1 MPDYNVCIAGAAG
14 DGVKDAGIVLA
25 RLFASMGYR
34 TFVYQEYESLIRGG
48 HNASIV
54 RASDKEIHSHRYFYD
69 AFICLEDYVLKY
81 HNGRLKGFLIY
92 DSKFQCEYGNSFSI
106 PMSQMVR
113 EEHQPAIFRNAVAL
127 GSFCYLA
134 GIPLENLNEVFI
146 REYGE
151 KAKYDIILA
160 REGYEFAEKNFQ
172 QQLYVERM
180 DGKKP
185 VLSGNEVIA
194 LGMVKAGLKCYFAY
208 PMTPTSPILHLLAKQ
223 KLGVKAVQPESEIA
237 AIMMAIGSAF
247 AGKRS
252 AVATSGGGFALMT
265 ESISLAA
272 MAEVPVLIVEGQ
284 RSAPSTG
291 MATFTAQQDLDFVL
305 HPAHGEFP
313 LLVASPITVSD
324 SFYLAAELLN
334 LAWKF
339 QTPSI
344 MLTDKHLVE
353 SYETVDVDVS
363 VVKEEKIEIYD
374 EETEE
379 IFPRFRIT
387 DSGVSPYAV
396 PPAMVKANSNE
407 HDEFGITTDDAEIAT
422 AMYAKRM
429 KKEEGIKKEVSE
441 LEPYRLYGEG
451 KDTIIT
457 WGSNFGAVYEVAEEL
472 GYKVLAVRYLR
483 PLILPELK
491 GELIAVECNYSGLLA
506 RLVER
511 EKGVR
516 IRRVLRWDGRPFT
529 PEELQKSLGAVEGLE
544 VVE

>member
-14 DGVKDAGIVLA
+14 DGIKDAGVLLA

-48 HNASIV
+48 HNASVV

-69 AFICLEDYVLKY
+69 AFICLEDYVMDY
-81 HNGRLKGFLIY
+81 HSSRLRGFLIH
-92 DSKFQCEYGNSFSI
+92 DSKFECEHENSFPI

-127 GSFCYLA
+127 GAFCYLA
-134 GIPLENLNEVFI
+134 GIPLENLNEVFV

-151 KAKYDIILA
+151 KAEYDVILA

-172 QQLYVERM
+172 QQLYVEQM
-180 DGKKP
+180 DGRKP

-208 PMTPTSPILHLLAKQ
+208 PMTPTSPILHFLAKQ

-291 MATFTAQQDLDFVL
+291 MATFTAQQDLNFVL
-305 HPAHGEFP
+305 HPGHGEFP
-313 LLVASPITVSD
+313 LIVASPITVSD

-339 QTPSI
+339 QTPAI

-353 SYETVDVDVS
+353 SYETLEVDADAVQ
-363 VVKEEKIEIYD
+363 EEKVEIYD

-396 PPAMVKANSNE
+396 PPAMVKVNSNE
-407 HDEFGITTDDAEIAT
+407 HDEFGITTDDAETAK

-429 KKEEGIKKEVSE
+429 RKEEAIKKEVSE

-451 KDTIIT
+451 KDTLIT
-457 WGSNFGAVYEVAEEL
+457 WGSTFGAVYEVAEEL
-472 GYKVLAVRYLR
+472 GYKVLAVRYLK
-483 PLILPELK
+483 PLILPEMK
-491 GELIAVECNYSGLLA
+491 GELIAVECNYGGLLA
-506 RLVER
+506 GLVEK

-516 IRRVLRWDGRPFT
+516 VKRVLRWDGRPFT
-529 PEELQKSLGAVEGLE
+529 PEELRKSLE
-544 VVE
+544 VAE

>member
-14 DGVKDAGIVLA
+14 DGIKDAGILLA

-48 HNASIV
+48 HNASVV

-69 AFICLEDYVLKY
+69 AFICLEDYVMGY
-81 HNGRLKGFLIY
+81 HKGRLKGFLIH
-92 DSKFQCEYGNSFSI
+92 DSKFKCEHENSFPI
-106 PMSQMVR
+106 PMSKMVR
-113 EEHQPAIFRNAVAL
+113 EERQPAIFRNAVAL
-127 GSFCYLA
+127 GTFCYLA
-134 GIPLENLNEVFI
+134 GIPLETLNEVFT
-146 REYGE
+146 REYGD
-151 KAKYDIILA
+151 KAEYDIILA

-172 QQLYVERM
+172 QQLYVEQM
-180 DGKKP
+180 DGRKP
-185 VLSGNEVIA
+185 VLSGNEVTA

-208 PMTPTSPILHLLAKQ
+208 PMTPTSPILHFLAKQ

-291 MATFTAQQDLDFVL
+291 MATFTAQQDLNFVL

-313 LLVASPITVSD
+313 LIVASPITVSD

-339 QTPSI
+339 QTPAI

-353 SYETVDVDVS
+353 SYETLELNPDAVE
-363 VVKEEKIEIYD
+363 EEKVDIYD
-374 EETEE
+374 EETDE
-379 IFPRFRIT
+379 IFPRYRIT
-387 DSGVSPYAV
+387 SSGVSPYAV
-396 PPAMVKANSNE
+396 PPATVKVNSNE
-407 HDEFGITTDDAEIAT
+407 HDEFGITTDDAETAT

-429 KKEEGIKKEVSE
+429 RKEEAIKGEVSQI
-441 LEPYRLYGEG
+441 EPYKIYGEG
-451 KDTIIT
+451 KDTLIT
-457 WGSNFGAVYEVAEEL
+457 WGSTFGAVYEVGEEL
-472 GYKVLAVRYLR
+472 GYRVLAVRYLR

-506 RLVER
+506 GLVER

-516 IRRVLRWDGRPFT
+516 VKRVLRWDGRPFT
-529 PEELQKSLGAVEGLE
+529 PEELCKSLEAVDSQE
-544 VVE
+544 VAE

>member
-14 DGVKDAGIVLA
+14 DGIKDAGVLLA
-25 RLFASMGYR
+25 RLFGSMGYR

-48 HNASIV
+48 HNASVV
-54 RASDKEIHSHRYFYD
+54 RASDKEIHTHRYFYD
-69 AFICLEDYVLKY
+69 AFICLEDYVMSY
-81 HNGRLKGFLIY
+81 HNSRLKGFLIH
-92 DSKFQCEYGNSFSI
+92 DSKFECEQENSFPI

-113 EEHQPAIFRNAVAL
+113 EERQPVIFRNAVAL
-127 GSFCYLA
+127 GAFCYLA
-134 GIPLENLNEVFI
+134 GIPLENLNEVFV

-151 KAKYDIILA
+151 KAEYDIILA
-160 REGYEFAEKNFQ
+160 REGYKFAEKNFQ
-172 QQLYVERM
+172 QQLYVEQI
-180 DGKKP
+180 DGRKP

-208 PMTPTSPILHLLAKQ
+208 PMTPTSPILHFLAKER
-223 KLGVKAVQPESEIA
+223 LGVKAVQPESEIA

-291 MATFTAQQDLDFVL
+291 MATFTAQQDLNFVL
-305 HPAHGEFP
+305 HPGHGEFP
-313 LLVASPITVSD
+313 LIVASPTTVSD

-339 QTPSI
+339 QTPAI
-344 MLTDKHLVE
+344 MLTDKHLLE
-353 SYETVDVDVS
+353 SYETLEVDADTVQ
-363 VVKEEKIEIYD
+363 EEKVEIYNH
-374 EETEE
+374 ETDE
-379 IFPRFRIT
+379 IFPRFKIT

-396 PPAMVKANSNE
+396 PPAMVKVNSNE
-407 HDEFGITTDDAEIAT
+407 HDEFGITTDDAETAK

-429 KKEEGIKKEVSE
+429 RKEKAIEKEVSQ
-441 LEPYRLYGEG
+441 LEPYRIYGDG
-451 KDTIIT
+451 KDTLIT
-457 WGSNFGAVYEVAEEL
+457 WGSTFGAVYEVAEEL
-472 GYKVLAVRYLR
+472 GYKVLAVRYLK
-483 PLILPELK
+483 PLILPKLK
-491 GELIAVECNYSGLLA
+491 GELIAVECNYGGLLA
-506 RLVER
+506 GLVER

-516 IRRVLRWDGRPFT
+516 VKRVLRWDGRPFT
-529 PEELQKSLGAVEGLE
+529 PEELRKSLE
-544 VVE
+544 VAE

>member
-14 DGVKDAGIVLA
+14 DGIKDAGVLLA

-48 HNASIV
+48 HNASVV

-69 AFICLEDYVLKY
+69 AFICLEDYVMDY
-81 HNGRLKGFLIY
+81 HSSRLRGFLIH
-92 DSKFQCEYGNSFSI
+92 DSKFECEHENSFPI

-127 GSFCYLA
+127 GAFCYLA
-134 GIPLENLNEVFI
+134 GIPLENLNEVFV

-151 KAKYDIILA
+151 KAEYDVILA

-172 QQLYVERM
+172 QQLYVEQM
-180 DGKKP
+180 DGRKP

-208 PMTPTSPILHLLAKQ
+208 PMTPTSPILHFLAKQ

-291 MATFTAQQDLDFVL
+291 MATFTAQQDLNFVL
-305 HPAHGEFP
+305 HPGHGEFP
-313 LLVASPITVSD
+313 LIVASPITVSD

-339 QTPSI
+339 QTPAI

-353 SYETVDVDVS
+353 SYETLEVDADAVQ
-363 VVKEEKIEIYD
+363 EEKVEIYD

-396 PPAMVKANSNE
+396 PPAMVKVNSNE
-407 HDEFGITTDDAEIAT
+407 HDEFGITTDDAETAK

-429 KKEEGIKKEVSE
+429 RKEEAIKKEVSE

-451 KDTIIT
+451 KDTLIT
-457 WGSNFGAVYEVAEEL
+457 WGSTFGAVYEVAEEL
-472 GYKVLAVRYLR
+472 GYKVLAVRYLK

-491 GELIAVECNYSGLLA
+491 GELIAVECNYGGLLA
-506 RLVER
+506 GLVEK

-516 IRRVLRWDGRPFT
+516 VKRVLRWDGRPFT
-529 PEELQKSLGAVEGLE
+529 PEELRKSLE
-544 VVE
+544 VAE